1 MLAERYRQ
9 ALLFIDRGQARGL
22 ARLIR
27 RARTTSLAGR
37 LILTSLAS
45 STVEV
50 RSILGC
56 GDHDIEHIVL
66 LRDGRS
72 CIAQYH
78 RLLSARGGERASARS
93 ILSDNATSRTMP
105 TIVPN
110 IYIEPLSFNATQP
123 PEWRDQVSTV
133 SLRIIEATDS
143 LIREPEPADS
153 LVSVSAAR
161 SIPCVHRPHLRSTR
175 THWQ

>member
-1 MLAERYRQ
+1 M
-9 ALLFIDRGQARGL
+9 AR
-22 ARLIR
+22 ATHP
-27 RARTTSLAGR
+27 ASR

-110 IYIEPLSFNATQP
+110 IYNEPLSFNATQP

-133 SLRIIEATDS
+133 SSRIIEATDS
-143 LIREPEPADS
+143 LTEEPESPD
-153 LVSVSAAR
+153 LPVSVSVAR
-161 SIPCVHRPHLRSTR
+161 IIPCAHRCVCAVPCNNNVTEKM
-175 THWQ
+175 